1 MTDNYFKTLKG
12 VFIQNYLNYYLIL
25 KDINVLAYDWGYR
38 IRAVTKLNDFII
50 IIDIDN
56 NNNTV
61 EELCDIA
68 LSKIKTK
75 ILTQYIN
82 PHL

>member
-1 MTDNYFKTLKG
+1 MTNNYFKTLKG

-25 KDINVLAYDWGYR
+25 EDIHVLAYDWGYR
-38 IRAVTKLNDFII
+38 IRAVTKLNDFNIN
-50 IIDIDN
+50 IDIHDRN
-56 NNNTV
+56 SRV

-68 LSKIKTK
+68 LSEIKTE
-75 ILTQYIN
+75 ILTHFIN